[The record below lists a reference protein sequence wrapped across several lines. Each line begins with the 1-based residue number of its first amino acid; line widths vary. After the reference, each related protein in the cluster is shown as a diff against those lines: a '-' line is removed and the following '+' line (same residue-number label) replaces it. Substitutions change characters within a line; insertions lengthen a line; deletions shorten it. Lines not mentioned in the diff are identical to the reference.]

1 LLPQP
6 RVPYTGAGV
15 YTGATTACRAA
26 ALWTKPKYGSEPDV
40 CSLRS
45 GLRSYTR
52 NWPGVRSYAPEMFV
66 APSLW
71 NRIRAYRGP
80 GSIRTNYLCSAFAP
94 ARRRSD
100 PFASSCSLHVSR
112 RTSRVPASLR
122 GRLTPQA
129 GRFDGV
135 TALLLL
141 PARGLVALLAD
152 VAMTGMH
159 AVARTL
165 PNAGLSWVA
174 R

>member
-1 LLPQP
+1 MLFQRLHLLPQP
-6 RVPYTGAGV
+6 RVPCTGTGV
-15 YTGATTACRAA
+15 YTGATTAHRAA
-26 ALWTKPKYGSEPDV
+26 ALWTKPKHGSEPDV
-40 CSLRS
+40 CSTKFMEPN
-45 GLRSYTR
+45 TR
-52 NWPGVRSYAPEMFV
+52 VS
-66 APSLW
+66 
-71 NRIRAYRGP
+71 GP

-165 PNAGLSWVA
+165 PNAGLSWAA